1 MRQTDRSSHDHTC
14 LWWHT
19 HQAAFCHI
27 GLVHRGDQSGG
38 GEAWRR
44 PVAARLAAVLCLDVH
59 VMYMCCCCRCCCC
72 LGCAEHLGA
81 LQIIITVSCSP
92 EALGAPA
99 AAGACGRPHRVA
111 MTGTACSKWCAVSR
125 ETCSTC
131 LGAVEKPCMV
141 QQSSCW
147 LLGCSRSRWV
157 VKKLPVL
164 AYWPDLGCEVL

>member
-44 PVAARLAAVLCLDVH
+44 PVAARLAAVLCLAVR

-99 AAGACGRPHRVA
+99 AAGACGRPHCVA
-111 MTGTACSKWCAVSR
+111 MTGTACSSGVLFRGKLAAPV
-125 ETCSTC
+125 
-131 LGAVEKPCMV
+131 LV
-141 QQSSCW
+141 
-147 LLGCSRSRWV
+147 LLGSPAWYSRAAVGCWV
-157 VKKLPVL
+157 AAAAAGL
-164 AYWPDLGCEVL
+164 